1 MFYALKWSIYSI
13 ETHLMKINEYWRCK
27 WRYVALCGATWR
39 YVALHRAKLMQII
52 FMRKFDFNVIFSFQN
67 DV

>member
-1 MFYALKWSIYSI
+1 MNTGSVNGA
-13 ETHLMKINEYWRCK
+13 M
-27 WRYVALCGATWR
+27 WRYVALRG
-39 YVALHRAKLMQII
+39 AKLMQII